1 MNDSFSVFLDS
12 LHQLLYDVV
21 IYFQIEHNTLGS
33 EMTTVMKNFIKKA
46 FEYWYLIIMA
56 VLLLTEGIVFF
67 GFGDK
72 SYITVHDNL
81 DLFIPHLKM
90 LKHTGTFFTQGD
102 TLPILGGVT
111 RNDFGSEFYLYNLL
125 FAFLPA
131 YYAYIAGYFLSIAV
145 SMISVYLL
153 AKEILPDYKTYRP
166 FILLFGMLYGIL
178 PVFPTYGLAFASI
191 PLVILI
197 LCKIYRTKNICYY
210 ILLFFYP
217 IVSYFSY
224 FGFFI
229 LGYLVL
235 FTIGDWIHKKKP
247 NIRLLIAIPVLFAG
261 YALLEYRLF
270 SSMLF
275 DDTVTIRST
284 MYMGDLNFREIMNTI
299 WDGFFNSTFHAGD
312 SHKYFVLP
320 VVLLYLI
327 IQNFLYIKRKEWGK
341 ITSDISNLLFLFI
354 LFNCVIYGIY
364 YFKPL
369 RDLITKLIPPLEG
382 FQYYRTIFFNPFLWY
397 ALLFLIVKRLY
408 EKGLH
413 NRKLSN
419 TKTFVFK
426 LSACA
431 ISIFSILVV
440 VFTPANYNDFYYTCY
455 YNAYQLIKQK
465 PVDMLNYHEFYSEDL
480 FTLIKE
486 DIDYNGEYAA
496 AYGFHPAVLTYN
508 GISTLDGYLG
518 MYSQEYKENF
528 RKIIA
533 PALERSDYYRNYF
546 DTWGARA
553 YIFPG
558 FDGNSYLPSR
568 NLTLPDSKLYID
580 TDAFKAL
587 HGVYLFSRF
596 EISNAKEIALSL
608 VGEYTEE
615 SSPYVIYVYRA
626 D

>member
-1 MNDSFSVFLDS
+1 
-12 LHQLLYDVV
+12 
-21 IYFQIEHNTLGS
+21 
-33 EMTTVMKNFIKKA
+33 MKKFVKKI
-46 FEYWYLIIMA
+46 FENWYLVIITG
-56 VLLLTEGIVFF
+56 LLLTEGVVFF

-72 SYITVHDNL
+72 SYITIHDNL
-81 DLFIPHLKM
+81 DLFIPHLNM
-90 LKHTGTFFTQGD
+90 LKHTGTFFTHGD

-125 FAFLPA
+125 FAIFPA
-131 YYAYIAGYFLSIAV
+131 FYAYMTGYFLSIAV

-153 AKEILPDYKTYRP
+153 AKDVLPDYKTYKP

-191 PLVILI
+191 PLVVLI
-197 LCKIYRTKNICYY
+197 LHKIYKSKNICYY
-210 ILLFFYP
+210 MLLFLYP
-217 IVSYFSY
+217 VVSYFSY

-247 NIRLLIAIPVLFAG
+247 NTGLLIAIPVLFAG

-275 DDTVTIRST
+275 SDTVTIRST
-284 MYMGDLNFREIMNTI
+284 MNMGDLNLKEIGNTI
-299 WDGFFNSTFHAGD
+299 WDGFLNSTFHAGD

-320 VVLLYLI
+320 VVVLSVI
-327 IQNFLYIKRKEWGK
+327 IQNTLYIKRKEWKK
-341 ITSDISNLLFLFI
+341 ITLDILNLLFLFI

-364 YFKPL
+364 YYKPL

-413 NRKLSN
+413 NKKLSN

-426 LSACA
+426 LSACT
-431 ISIFSILVV
+431 ISILSILVV
-440 VFTPANYNDFYYTCY
+440 VFTPANYNDFYNTCY
-455 YNAYQLIKQK
+455 YNAYRIIKQK

-480 FTLIKE
+480 FTLIRE

-533 PALERSDYYRNYF
+533 PALDRSEYYRNYF

-558 FDGNSYLPSR
+558 FDSNSYLPSR
-568 NLTLPDSKLYID
+568 TLTLPDQNLYID
-580 TDAFKAL
+580 TEAFKAL

-596 EISNAKEIALSL
+596 ELSNAREISLSL

>member
-1 MNDSFSVFLDS
+1 
-12 LHQLLYDVV
+12 
-21 IYFQIEHNTLGS
+21 
-33 EMTTVMKNFIKKA
+33 MKNFVKKV
-46 FEYWYLIIMA
+46 FKYWYLIIIA
-56 VLLLTEGIVFF
+56 VLLSAEGIVFF

-72 SYITVHDNL
+72 NYITIHDNL

-90 LKHTGTFFTQGD
+90 LKLSGTFFTHGD

-125 FAFLPA
+125 FALLPD
-131 YYAYIAGYFLSIAV
+131 YYAYITGYFLSIAI
-145 SMISVYLL
+145 SMASIYLL
-153 AKEILPDYKTYRP
+153 AKDALPDYKTYKP
-166 FILLFGMLYGIL
+166 FILFFGMIYGIL
-178 PVFPTYGLAFASI
+178 PVFPTYGIAFASI
-191 PLVILI
+191 PLIVL
-197 LCKIYRTKNICYY
+197 LLRKIYRSKNICYY

-217 IVSYFSY
+217 VVSYFSY

-229 LGYLVL
+229 LAYLVL
-235 FTIGDWIHKKKP
+235 FTLGDWIRKKKP
-247 NIRLLIAIPVLFAG
+247 NTGLLIAIPVLFAG

-275 DDTVTIRST
+275 SDTVTIRST
-284 MYMGDLNFREIMNTI
+284 MNMGDLNFKEIMGTI
-299 WDGFFNSTFHAGD
+299 WDGFINSTFHAGD

-320 VVLLYLI
+320 IVLLYFVI
-327 IQNFLYIKRKEWGK
+327 HNFFYVKRKEWKK
-341 ITSDISNLLFLFI
+341 ITSDIFNLLFLLI
-354 LFNCVIYGIY
+354 LFNSVIYGIY

-369 RDLITKLIPPLEG
+369 RELITKLLPPLEG

-397 ALLFLIVKRLY
+397 VLLFLIVKRLY
-408 EKGLH
+408 EKG
-413 NRKLSN
+413 RQI
-419 TKTFVFK
+419 T
-426 LSACA
+426 ACM
-431 ISIFSILVV
+431 ISILALLAV
-440 VFTPANYNDFYYTCY
+440 VFTPANYNDFYNTCY
-455 YNAYQLIKQK
+455 YNAYQLLKQK
-465 PVDMLNYHEFYSEDL
+465 PVDMLNYHEFYSEEL

-518 MYSQEYKENF
+518 MYSLGYKENF

-558 FDGNSYLPSR
+558 FDSNSYLPSK
-568 NLTLPDSKLYID
+568 NLTLPDSNLYID
-580 TDAFKAL
+580 TEAFKAL
-587 HGVYLFSRF
+587 NGVFLFSRF
-596 EISNAKEIALSL
+596 EISNAKELSLSL
-608 VGEYTEE
+608 VGKYTEE
-615 SSPYVIYVYRA
+615 TSPYVIYVYQA